1 MSHVTR
7 RPRAHKAAWLVGC
20 GLAVF
25 ATVGSVTRAE
35 PATVEPTALQP
46 NAAQSSDPHPAR
58 DRRLTRIAF
67 GSCAE
72 GGKEQPIWQAVLATK
87 PELFLFL
94 GDNIYGDTRDMTQLR
109 ARYAELAEQPG
120 FKQLLATTPVAA
132 TWDDHDF
139 GEDDAG
145 GDYPQK
151 SASREIFLD
160 FWNEPVDSP
169 RRTRDGVYASY
180 VFGPSGQRVQVIL
193 LDLRYNRTPLLR
205 NEPNKAK
212 YRAWA
217 MARHKKGLDVPGPY
231 TRNPDT
237 QATMLGEPQWQWLEQ
252 QLTVPADLRLIGSSL
267 QVLADFP
274 GWESWS
280 NFPRD
285 QQRLIELVRRT
296 QANGVVLLSGDT
308 HYAELS
314 RLDVNVPYELWDL
327 TSSGL
332 TEVWPARTPN
342 ANRVSDVVREPNFG
356 LIDIDWQGA
365 QTTVTLSVLDQR
377 GVRRIEKRLHVAGL
391 TAAPPTATQAN

>member
-7 RPRAHKAAWLVGC
+7 RQRTRTTAWLLGC
-20 GLAVF
+20 GLGVF
-25 ATVGSVTRAE
+25 AAIGTATYAE
-35 PATVEPTALQP
+35 PAAVEPTAVEPTAVQP
-46 NAAQSSDPHPAR
+46 SDPHPALGR
-58 DRRLTRIAF
+58 TLTRIAF

-94 GDNIYGDTRDMTQLR
+94 GDNIYGDTRDMAQLR
-109 ARYAELAEQPG
+109 ARYAELAGQPG

-151 SASREIFLD
+151 AASRDVFLD
-160 FWNEPVDSP
+160 FWNEPADSP
-169 RRTRDGVYASY
+169 RRARDGVYASY
-180 VFGPSGQRVQVIL
+180 VFGPPGQRVQVIL
-193 LDLRYNRTPLLR
+193 LDLRYNRTPLAR
-205 NEPNKAK
+205 SEPNKRK

-217 MARHKKGLDVPGPY
+217 MARHKKGLDVLGPY

-237 QATMLGEPQWQWLEQ
+237 QATMLGEPQWQWLEK
-252 QLTVPADLRLIGSSL
+252 QLAVPADLRLIGSSL

-285 QQRLIELVRRT
+285 QQRLIDLVRRT
-296 QANGVVLLSGDT
+296 QASGVVFLSGDT

-332 TEVWPARTPN
+332 TEVWPAKTPN

-356 LIDIDWQGA
+356 LIDIEWQGA
-365 QTTVTLSVLDQR
+365 QTTVTLSVLDQS
-377 GVRRIEKRLHVAGL
+377 GVRRIEKRLRVAEL
-391 TAAPPTATQAN
+391 TAAPPTKAN